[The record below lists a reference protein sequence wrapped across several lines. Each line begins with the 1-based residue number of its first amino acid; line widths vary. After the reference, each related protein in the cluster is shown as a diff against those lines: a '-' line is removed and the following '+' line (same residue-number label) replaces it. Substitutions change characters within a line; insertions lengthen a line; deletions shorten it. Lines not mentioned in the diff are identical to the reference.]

1 MKVYLVQH
9 GDAVAKEVD
18 PERPLSGRGRGDVAR
33 VAAFLASAGVGAARV
48 IHSGKTRARQT
59 AEQLA
64 ERLAPGGE
72 AQALEGLNPKDSGE
86 RLSDEIAAAQGDLLV
101 AGHQPFMGRFAAR
114 LLTGSEEGM
123 SVDYRPGTVVCLER
137 SENGVWRLGWM
148 VRPDLLPESR

>member
-18 PERPLSGRGRGDVAR
+18 PDRPLSEGGRADVAR
-33 VAAFLASAGVGAARV
+33 VAAFLAAAGVGAARV

-64 ERLAPGGE
+64 ERLAPGI
-72 AQALEGLNPKDSGE
+72 APQAVEGLNPKDSGE
-86 RLSDEIAAAQGDLLV
+86 RLSDEIASAQGDLLV

-114 LLTGSEEGM
+114 LLSGSEEGM
-123 SVDYRPGTVVCLER
+123 SVDYRPGTVVCLAQDEK
-137 SENGVWRLGWM
+137 GGWRLVWM
-148 VRPDLLPESR
+148 VRPDLVPESR